1 MPEGA
6 DVAEYWIAMLGAF
19 IGVTAGI
26 VGAGPSIL
34 TVLLL
39 QHGAG
44 LDLGSAIAT
53 SLVVVAVMSL
63 VALVPYARAH
73 AVLWRTAVGFGIASM
88 IGAFLGGRIAK
99 QIPANVLLVIFL
111 LAMVVAAVAMLW
123 RHPPPDEDA
132 SRPDR
137 QALGVLAA
145 SGLVLGGLTGV
156 VGLGGGFAVVPLL
169 VVFARAPVRSAVGT
183 SILVIA
189 MNTLAGLVGHLPHPA
204 VDWRIAAYLGFAES
218 AGSLVGVR
226 VSRHVSTATLRNAFA
241 AIMLVAALFL
251 LGSALLR

>member
-1 MPEGA
+1 
-6 DVAEYWIAMLGAF
+6 MLGWVSMAAYWVAALGAL
-19 IGVTAGI
+19 IGALAGI

-39 QHGAG
+39 EHAG
-44 LDLGSAIAT
+44 GLELGSAIVT
-53 SLVVVAVMSL
+53 SLAVVALMSL
-63 VALVPYARAH
+63 VALVPYASEG
-73 AVLWRTAVGFGIASM
+73 AVLWRAAVGFGLASM
-88 IGAFLGGRIAK
+88 AGAYLGGRVSSL
-99 QIPANVLLVIFL
+99 IPAKILLVIFL

-123 RHPPPDEDA
+123 P
-132 SRPDR
+132 RP
-137 QALGVLAA
+137 ALDLAEPRARGHSVAVLAA
-145 SGLVLGGLTGV
+145 AGLVVGSLTGL

-189 MNTLAGLVGHLPHPA
+189 MNTLAGLAGHLSHLS
-204 VDWRIAAYLGFAES
+204 VDWPVAAYLGVAES

-226 VSRHVSTATLRNAFA
+226 VARRISAGVLRHVFA
-241 AIMLVAALFL
+241 LIMLVAAVFM